1 MSTHQII
8 AIVLVLTLA
17 ILLRKRLKKWFFK
30 RRANT
35 LLQKM
40 QDGDFKKEPS
50 QVYVAASTKGFSI
63 RNRNSDDCI
72 EVDWEEIVR
81 ITAFKKDFFV
91 YNCACVA
98 FELTGGKSVEINE
111 SMDGFADAMEQV
123 TENCDGCAEFYNWY
137 MKITVP
143 AFEAK
148 VTELYCK
155 QRARGELLH

>member
-1 MSTHQII
+1 MTVHQIL
-8 AIVLVLTLA
+8 AIILVLTLA
-17 ILLRKRLKKWFFK
+17 ILLRKRLKKWFIK
-30 RRANT
+30 RRANM

-40 QDGDFKKEPS
+40 QEGDFKKEPS

-63 RNRNSDDCI
+63 RNRYSDDCI
-72 EVDWEEIVR
+72 DVEWKEIDR

-91 YNCACVA
+91 YNCVCVA
-98 FELTGGKSVEINE
+98 FELIGGRSVEINE
-111 SMDGFADAMEQV
+111 SMDGFVDAMEHV
-123 TENCDGCAEFYNWY
+123 AENCDGCIEFYNWY

-155 QRARGELLH
+155 QDAMGELLH